1 MAHLTVAT
9 SSRIKRIIAVVFV
22 TILIYCS
29 FDYFANDQK
38 TAQAAQ
44 AGAFSAYQ
52 QLLDLSQKEKKG
64 LTFFVEGQTIPG
76 IVVKVIGNEAVEV
89 RNQTHS
95 RVIIRLES
103 VDAVAM
109 N

>member
-1 MAHLTVAT
+1 MAHLTGAAG
-9 SSRIKRIIAVVFV
+9 SRTNRIVVVLFLTV
-22 TILIYCS
+22 LIYGLFNS
-29 FDYFANDQK
+29 FAKDNE

-44 AGAFSAYQ
+44 VGMFAAYQ
-52 QLLDLSQKEKKG
+52 QLFDISQKEKKG
-64 LTFFVEGQTIPG
+64 LLFHVKGQTIAG
-76 IVVKVIGNEAVEV
+76 VVVKMIGNEAVEV
-89 RNQTHS
+89 RNQAYS